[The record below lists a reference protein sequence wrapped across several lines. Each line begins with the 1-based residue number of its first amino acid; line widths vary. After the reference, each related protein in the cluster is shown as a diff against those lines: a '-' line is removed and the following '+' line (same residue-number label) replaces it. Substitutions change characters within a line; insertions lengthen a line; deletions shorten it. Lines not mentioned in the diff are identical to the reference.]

1 MSGFL
6 SKILGGNKSEK
17 DVKKIA
23 PIVTKSNDFF
33 TQYTS
38 ISNDA
43 LRAKSQDFK
52 QRIKDYLTEI
62 DAEIEQKKQAAE
74 ALPETEISQRDFIYK
89 EVDELKKGRD
99 KKIEEILEQIQPE
112 AFALVKE
119 TARRFKENENMV
131 ATATELDKELA
142 TKKLILPLMA
152 TNLPLKIPGWLA
164 VDLLPGTW
172 CITMCS

>member
-6 SKILGGNKSEK
+6 SKIFGGSKSEK

-99 KKIEEILEQIQPE
+99 KKIEEILSWIKSWPQ
-112 AFALVKE
+112 
-119 TARRFKENENMV
+119 
-131 ATATELDKELA
+131 
-142 TKKLILPLMA
+142 KKLILPLMA

>member
-1 MSGFL
+1 LAIFIEIAPYLNEQVIHKNSYLSYNYFMSGFL

-99 KKIEEILEQIQPE
+99 KKIEEILSKYSP
-112 AFALVKE
+112 K
-119 TARRFKENENMV
+119 
-131 ATATELDKELA
+131 
-142 TKKLILPLMA
+142 
-152 TNLPLKIPGWLA
+152 
-164 VDLLPGTW
+164 LLP
-172 CITMCS
+172 